1 MQTEDVLMCP
11 GPNEIADRVIRA
23 MIRPA
28 ACPVYD
34 EFQEF
39 YEQTLDMLA
48 QVFQTTNQVIPLP
61 GSGRSGLE
69 AAITSVIEPGDQ
81 ALTIVCGMF
90 GETAMR
96 IVDGVGGKAAGFSMP
111 WGEPLDL
118 NAFAQKLASGTYKLV
133 TMVHNETSTGAVYEA
148 ADVSRLAHEHG
159 ALFLF
164 DAISSLA
171 GADLPTDAW
180 DVDLAVGCNHK
191 AIGAPIGHAYV
202 TVSERAWEV
211 MEKRQQPCGSVF
223 SNLLH
228 WKAQPDDTA
237 TGGRTHKRPQGVF
250 SAVHLFYALHEALT
264 MIFEEGLPQRFARH
278 RLNAAAFRAGIQ
290 ALGLP
295 LLAHPSV
302 ASPTV
307 SCVRL
312 PEGIASQEF
321 LFHLRQDHG
330 LATLPGL
337 GDYRSTAVRIGHMGV
352 TATPRNVF
360 HMLHA
365 FDSILAGLGH
375 RHDPS
380 VAVTRAAELYAA
392 AADHHE

>member
-360 HMLHA
+360 HTLHA